1 MYEAVLS
8 LGAITELKA
17 SFPIHCS
24 FLMSAEK
31 RSENSE
37 DLREQELEDNIVS
50 RH

>member
-24 FLMSAEK
+24 FLMSAE

-37 DLREQELEDNIVS
+37 DLREQELEDNTVS